1 MVKLTDNEWAIL
13 EVLWADGP
21 CELGDLVSALAPTHP
36 WRRNTVHTYLNRME
50 SKGLV
55 AIDRTQDP
63 HRYTAAID
71 RELCARQARS
81 QLLDKIY
88 GGATGDLIAA
98 FLKESHITPEE
109 RDRLRQLLDDME
121 V

>member
-1 MVKLTDNEWAIL
+1 MGYEQSVLRRATARLEAQRKAREEAQERLRSEIYTKLPR
-13 EVLWADGP
+13 V
-21 CELGDLVSALAPTHP
+21 
-36 WRRNTVHTYLNRME
+36 
-50 SKGLV
+50 
-55 AIDRTQDP
+55 
-63 HRYTAAID
+63 AAID

>member
-21 CELGDLVSALAPTHP
+21 CELGDLVSALVPTHP
-36 WRRNTVHTYLNRME
+36 WRRNTVHTYLTRME

-55 AIDRTQDP
+55 AIDR
-63 HRYTAAID
+63 
-71 RELCARQARS
+71 
-81 QLLDKIY
+81 
-88 GGATGDLIAA
+88 
-98 FLKESHITPEE
+98 TPEE

>member
-36 WRRNTVHTYLNRME
+36 WRRNTVHTYLTRME

-55 AIDRTQDP
+55 
-63 HRYTAAID
+63 AID

>member
-1 MVKLTDNEWAIL
+1 MA
-13 EVLWADGP
+13 P
-21 CELGDLVSALAPTHP
+21 VSWGTSSPPRPPPPPGEEIMCTPTRP
-36 WRRNTVHTYLNRME
+36 WRRITVHTYLTRME

-55 AIDRTQDP
+55 AIDRSQDP

>member
-36 WRRNTVHTYLNRME
+36 WRRNTVHTYLTRME

-55 AIDRTQDP
+55 AIDRTP
-63 HRYTAAID
+63 LHGGHRP
-71 RELCARQARS
+71 
-81 QLLDKIY
+81 
-88 GGATGDLIAA
+88 GAVCPPSP
-98 FLKESHITPEE
+98 ESA
-109 RDRLRQLLDDME
+109 LG
-121 V
+121 

>member
-21 CELGDLVSALAPTHP
+21 CELGDLISALAPTHP
-36 WRRNTVHTYLNRME
+36 WRRNTVHTYLTRME

-63 HRYTAAID
+63 QRYTAAID
-71 RELCARQARS
+71 R
-81 QLLDKIY
+81 D

>member
-36 WRRNTVHTYLNRME
+36 WRRNTVHTYLTRME

-55 AIDRTQDP
+55 AIEAGARTRIATRRP
-63 HRYTAAID
+63 STGSCVPAKPGVSSWIKFMVGP
-71 RELCARQARS
+71 RE
-81 QLLDKIY
+81 
-88 GGATGDLIAA
+88 T
-98 FLKESHITPEE
+98 
-109 RDRLRQLLDDME
+109 
-121 V
+121 

>member
-1 MVKLTDNEWAIL
+1 MSILFLAVFWAKIPKTA
-13 EVLWADGP
+13 VFFGHVP
-21 CELGDLVSALAPTHP
+21 SI
-36 WRRNTVHTYLNRME
+36 
-50 SKGLV
+50 KGLV
-55 AIDRTQDP
+55 AIDRSQDP